1 MLKRKAEQLEREI
14 SREIGNRTYL
24 NVNIVNNKD
33 EPQQCITS
41 QFYNTPIDISR
52 DQTIAVARMVLLG
65 SIIPYFF
72 WEGDEYYQVTIEIDA
87 EGGFSESEYL
97 ILPEGGFTYNG
108 KAAIF
113 NYESFQ
119 ESINKALQSAWDNL
133 ITAASL
139 SPTLIQY
146 SPFVQYNRDSK
157 TFDFYLAL
165 DLLSALNPRIYL
177 NSKLFRRLQ
186 NYHVIVDPNNPIKAA
201 QLLFDPLRTLNI
213 VNLSSK
219 DLVTPDVK
227 YVICKQEVSSLCNL
241 YDVTK
246 IVVKTAMVS
255 TRQEYTSKANP
266 TEQLNPIV
274 NGASGP
280 NSISMLTDFAFS
292 YPEGSASGPRLQ
304 QYYTPAFYRC
314 VDLLGDKIYQLD
326 VSLFIVTRDGTEIPL
341 YLAAGECVDM
351 KFVIADKQYST

>member
-1 MLKRKAEQLEREI
+1 
-14 SREIGNRTYL
+14 
-24 NVNIVNNKD
+24 
-33 EPQQCITS
+33 
-41 QFYNTPIDISR
+41 
-52 DQTIAVARMVLLG
+52 MVLLG

-72 WEGDEYYQVTIEIDA
+72 WEGDEYYSVTVHA
-87 EGGFSESEYL
+87 SGEGEFEHTTYLKFPVEGFQ
-97 ILPEGGFTYNG
+97 YNG
-108 KAAIF
+108 KKAIY
-113 NYESFQ
+113 NYQSFQ
-119 ESINKALQSAWDNL
+119 DAINTALQ
-133 ITAASL
+133 TAFDEVVDDGGFD
-139 SPTLIQY
+139 PGIKTK
-146 SPFVQYNRDSK
+146 SPFVYYNRDSK
-157 TFDFYLAL
+157 TFDFYSCDDVAAIF
-165 DLLSALNPRIYL
+165 DIYL
-177 NSKLFRRLQ
+177 NNKLYRRLQ
-186 NYHVIVDPNNPIKAA
+186 NYHVILNENDPVKTVK
-201 QLLFDPLRTLNI
+201 LLFDPMRGLNTALLR
-213 VNLSSK
+213 SK
-219 DLVTPDVK
+219 DMVDEGLM
-227 YVICKQEVSSLCNL
+227 YYICKQEVSSLCNL

-246 IVVKTAMVS
+246 IVVKTALVS

-326 VSLFIVTRDGTEIPL
+326 VSLFIVTRDGTEFPL